1 MTFLAPA
8 AAFFALTLPAIVALY
23 FLRIRRP
30 TRVVPALN
38 LWPDQ
43 VRDRQA
49 NVPWQRLRFSWLLL
63 LQLLAAA
70 VLVAAAAQPALSA
83 GTSLAGH
90 SVVLVDVSASMQAR
104 DVQPTRL
111 DEAKKE
117 VGAIIDQLGPQD
129 RMTLVAVGPTPRIV
143 ASVVGDRDA
152 LHRALDGL
160 GASNGAADLSSALAL
175 AAGLVR
181 PGDDARAYLFSDGIV
196 GPIRTD
202 TSSSLPFPVEY
213 HPIGVSGENI
223 GLTSLVVRTSAPSR
237 AAYLHVQNFGQQ
249 ARTFS
254 LEWRADGKLVDV
266 RQLTL
271 AAGVA
276 QDLTLPVPSSATV
289 VSAHIDTGD
298 IFSLDD
304 TVTAVA
310 RTPNTFRVL
319 LVTPGNV
326 FLQQALALRADFQLD
341 VVAPADYKS
350 SAPYAM
356 SIFDRFS
363 PPGLPPG
370 LAPGLP
376 PTLPNGPFISIDPP
390 AGSPLAGGAAIGV
403 GRVRAT
409 DAGDPLLTNVDLN
422 DVHIARSQDLRNDT
436 FGRALI
442 TSLQTPLV
450 LVRDEPFR
458 QVVFGFDLHES
469 DLPLR
474 IAFPIL
480 VQNLSEWI
488 LPPSVPSHSF
498 HPDEPVTIVPETGA
512 TSVTV
517 VRPDGSRRA
526 LAGGAVATFGE
537 TDLTGLYTVEQTV
550 SGRTYRSWFTVN
562 LFSDQVSQLKPADR
576 ITLPPYNTAVS
587 VNSVHRGQLE
597 IWPWIALAALGLVV
611 LEWLAFHRGL

>member
-1 MTFLAPA
+1 VTFLAPA
-8 AAFFALTLPAIVALY
+8 AAFLALTLPAIVALY

-30 TRVVPALN
+30 TRIVPALH

-70 VLVAAAAQPALSA
+70 VLVAAAVQPVLSA
-83 GTSLAGH
+83 GTSLARH
-90 SVVLVDVSASMQAR
+90 SVVLLDVSASMQAR

-117 VGAIIDQLGPQD
+117 IGTIIDQLGPQD

-152 LHRALDGL
+152 LHRAVNDL
-160 GASNGAADLSSALAL
+160 GPSNGAADLSAALTL
-175 AAGLVR
+175 AAGLVT

-202 TSSSLPFPVEY
+202 STSSLPFPVDY
-213 HPIGVSGENI
+213 RRIGVSGENV
-223 GLTSLVVRTSAPSR
+223 GLTSLVVRTGAQSR
-237 AAYLHVQNFGQQ
+237 AAFLHLQNFGQQ
-249 ARTFS
+249 ARSFS
-254 LEWRADGKLVDV
+254 LAWRADGKLVDI

-271 AAGVA
+271 TGGQAE
-276 QDLTLPVPSSATV
+276 DLVLPVPSDATV
-289 VSAHIDTGD
+289 VSAHIDGGD
-298 IFSLDD
+298 VFALDD
-304 TVTAVA
+304 TVTAIA
-310 RTPNTFRVL
+310 RTPSTFRVL
-319 LVTPGNV
+319 LVTPGNL
-326 FLQQALALRADFQLD
+326 FLQQAIALRADIQLD

-356 SIFDRFS
+356 TIFDRF
-363 PPGLPPG
+363 
-370 LAPGLP
+370 AP
-376 PTLPNGPFISIDPP
+376 PTLPSGPLIVIDPP
-390 AGSPLAGGAAIGV
+390 AGTSLAGGAAVGV
-403 GRVRAT
+403 GRVRAA

-422 DVHIARSQDLRNDT
+422 DVHIARSQDLRSDT
-436 FGRALI
+436 FGRTLI

-458 QVVFGFDLHES
+458 QVLFGFDLHES

-480 VQNLSEWI
+480 VQNLSEWM

-498 HPDEPVTIVPETGA
+498 HPDEPVTIVPEAGA

-517 VRPDGSRRA
+517 VRPDASRHQ
-526 LAGGAVATFGE
+526 LAGGALATFGD
-537 TDLTGLYTVEQTV
+537 TNLVGVYTVEQIVAGKTH
-550 SGRTYRSWFTVN
+550 TSWFTVN
-562 LFSDQVSQLKPADR
+562 LFSEQISQLKPADR
-576 ITLPPYNTAVS
+576 LTLPPINNTIAI
-587 VNSVHRGQLE
+587 NSVHRGQLE
-597 IWPWIALAALGLVV
+597 VWPWIALGALGLVV

>member
-70 VLVAAAAQPALSA
+70 VLVAAAVQPALSA
-83 GTSLAGH
+83 GTSLARH
-90 SVVLVDVSASMQAR
+90 SVVLLDVSASMQAR

-117 VGAIIDQLGPQD
+117 VRAIIDQLGPQD
-129 RMTLVAVGPTPRIV
+129 RMTLVAVGPAPRIV

-152 LHRALDGL
+152 LHRAVDGL
-160 GASNGAADLSSALAL
+160 GVSNGSADLSSALAL

-202 TSSSLPFPVEY
+202 ASSSLPFPVEY

-223 GLTSLVVRTSAPSR
+223 GLTSLVVRTSAQSR
-237 AAYLHVQNFGQQ
+237 AAFLHVQNFGQQ

-276 QDLTLPVPSSATV
+276 QDLTLPVPSDATA
-289 VSAHIDTGD
+289 VSAHIDSGD
-298 IFSLDD
+298 VFSLDD

-310 RTPNTFRVL
+310 RTPSTFRVL

-326 FLQQALALRADFQLD
+326 FLQQALALRGDFQLD

-350 SAPYAM
+350 SAAYAM
-356 SIFDRFS
+356 TVFDRFS
-363 PPGLPPG
+363 PPG

-376 PTLPNGPFISIDPP
+376 PALPNGPFIIIDPP
-390 AGSPLAGGAAIGV
+390 PGSALAGGAAIGV

-422 DVHIARSQDLRNDT
+422 DVHIARSQDLRNNT

-458 QVVFGFDLHES
+458 QVLFGFDLHES

-512 TSVTV
+512 TSVIV

-550 SGRTYRSWFTVN
+550 SGRTNRSWFTVN
-562 LFSDQVSQLKPADR
+562 LFSDQVSQLKPVDR
-576 ITLPPYNTAVS
+576 ITLPPYSTSVAVNA
-587 VNSVHRGQLE
+587 VRRGQLE
-597 IWPWIALAALGLVV
+597 IWPWIALVALGLVV
-611 LEWLAFHRGL
+611 VEWLAFHRGL

>member
-8 AAFFALTLPAIVALY
+8 AAFFALTLPAILALY

-30 TRVVPALN
+30 TRVVTALH

-70 VLVAAAAQPALSA
+70 VLVAAAVQPALSA
-83 GTSLAGH
+83 GTSLARH

-117 VGAIIDQLGPQD
+117 VGTIIDQLSPQD
-129 RMTLVAVGPTPRIV
+129 RMTLVAVGPVPRIV

-152 LHRALDGL
+152 LHRAVEGL
-160 GASNGAADLSSALAL
+160 GASNGTADLSSALTL

-181 PGDDARAYLFSDGIV
+181 PGDDARGYLFSDGIV

-202 TSSSLPFPVEY
+202 ASSSLPFPVEY
-213 HPIGVSGENI
+213 HPIGVSGENV
-223 GLTSLVVRTSAPSR
+223 GLTSLVVRTSAQSR
-237 AAYLHVQNFGQQ
+237 AAYLHMQNFGQQ
-249 ARTFS
+249 ARSFS

-271 AAGVA
+271 AAGLA
-276 QDLTLPVPSSATV
+276 QDLVLPVPSDATV
-289 VSAHIDTGD
+289 VSAHIDAGD
-298 IFSLDD
+298 VFALDD

-310 RTPNTFRVL
+310 RTPSTFRVL

-350 SAPYAM
+350 SAAYAM

-363 PPGLPPG
+363 PP
-370 LAPGLP
+370 
-376 PTLPNGPFISIDPP
+376 TFPNGPFISIDPP
-390 AGSPLAGGAAIGV
+390 PGSPLAGGPAIGV

-458 QVVFGFDLHES
+458 QVIFGFDLHES

-537 TDLTGLYTVEQTV
+537 TDLTGLYTVEQIV
-550 SGRTYRSWFTVN
+550 SGRTNRSWFTVN

-576 ITLPPYNTAVS
+576 ITLPPYNNAVA
-587 VNSVHRGQLE
+587 VNAVHRGQLE
-597 IWPWIALAALGLVV
+597 IWPWIALGALGLVV

>member
-8 AAFFALTLPAIVALY
+8 AAFLALTLPAIVALY

-30 TRVVPALN
+30 TRVVPALH

-70 VLVAAAAQPALSA
+70 VLVAAAVQPVLSA
-83 GTSLAGH
+83 GTSLARH
-90 SVVLVDVSASMQAR
+90 SVVLLDVSASMQAR
-104 DVQPTRL
+104 DVPPTRL

-117 VGAIIDQLGPQD
+117 IGALIDQIGPQD
-129 RMTLVAVGPTPRIV
+129 RMTLVAVGPTPRVV

-152 LHRALDGL
+152 LHRALGAL
-160 GASNGAADLSSALAL
+160 GPSNGAADLSAGLTL
-175 AAGLVR
+175 AAGLVT

-202 TSSSLPFPVEY
+202 SSSSLPFPVDY
-213 HPIGVSGENI
+213 RRVGVSGENV
-223 GLTSLVVRTSAPSR
+223 GLTSLVVRTGAQSR
-237 AAYLHVQNFGQQ
+237 AGFLHLQNFGQQ
-249 ARTFS
+249 ARSFS
-254 LEWRADGKLVDV
+254 LDWRADGKLVDI

-271 AAGVA
+271 TGGQAE
-276 QDLTLPVPSSATV
+276 DLVLPVPSDATV
-289 VSAHIDTGD
+289 VSAHIDGGD
-298 IFSLDD
+298 VFALDD

-310 RTPNTFRVL
+310 RPPSTFRVL
-319 LVTPGNV
+319 LVTPGNL
-326 FLQQALALRADFQLD
+326 FLQQAIGLRADIQLD

-356 SIFDRFS
+356 TIFDRF
-363 PPGLPPG
+363 
-370 LAPGLP
+370 AP
-376 PTLPNGPFISIDPP
+376 PTLPNGPLIMIDPP
-390 AGSPLAGGAAIGV
+390 AGSPLAGGPAVGI

-409 DAGDPLLTNVDLN
+409 DAGDPLLINVDLN
-422 DVHIARSQDLRNDT
+422 DVHIARSQDLRSDT
-436 FGRALI
+436 FGRTLI

-458 QVVFGFDLHES
+458 QALFGFDLHES

-480 VQNLSEWI
+480 VQNLSEWM

-498 HPDEPVTIVPETGA
+498 HPDESVTIVPETGA

-517 VRPDGSRRA
+517 VRPDGSRHL
-526 LAGGAVATFGE
+526 LAGGAIATFGD
-537 TDLTGLYTVEQTV
+537 TNLVGLYTVEQVVAGKTD
-550 SGRTYRSWFTVN
+550 RSWFTVN
-562 LFSDQVSQLKPADR
+562 LFSEQISQLKPADR
-576 ITLPPYNTAVS
+576 LTLPPINNAIA

-597 IWPWIALAALGLVV
+597 IWPWIALGALGLVV
-611 LEWLAFHRGL
+611 FEWLAFHRGL